1 MQDITF
7 KILSGINSGA
17 EFSLTAGSYIVGKG
31 SDAFIVLNDN
41 TLKDHHLKI
50 EITQEGEIFIEPAD
64 GQCFIDCT
72 EINIKTKLNPGSFL
86 TFGLNDL
93 TVLSEDDDVYSLLD
107 KLNVLKQDFLSK
119 QASINAEE
127 KVENDKSLKETS
139 QEIAKDLKDKL
150 QNIVPLEGE
159 TKEAVKD
166 LKSLF
171 GSVKL
176 TISIIVGALILCAL
190 LFMLIFSGAKVIGS
204 NVGEIQ
210 NFLEKHN
217 VENIS
222 VKNHYGYVKA
232 SGIVQ
237 TQKQKDEI
245 LSNLPSINEAL
256 VVNINTYDELLQ
268 DIQRGFFLKGATVL
282 PVFDGKD
289 RVNLY
294 GYVKD
299 EFVEADLMASVLSL
313 FDYRLELVPN
323 FVYRNKLEPQLKRI
337 GAKYGLNSVN
347 YVYTSMDVGYYSRLN
362 LLANRNFALMQQEI
376 AQFVKS
382 PVSIL
387 PINELE
393 SKITAI
399 SANSHDLTEHYDDD
413 KKRLAAAFKD
423 AARKNILIERN
434 PSSPYRTLLSANN
447 LDPAGTQ
454 NGIPF
459 ASLTSPSSGRGYSQG
474 NYSSNGGNSSNQYT
488 SNNHFAFSGSNG
500 NGVTVTGTAGTSG
513 SDGIVFN
520 NNEAAG
526 DFIVS
531 NSDGGRGN
539 SNGSGRVTPS
549 HGNSAVNAN
558 ANNSGAEQRNNLEN
572 QNPDDMSITNRENFN
587 NVDTKNEQNS
597 SGRTIIN
604 NESSD
609 AILPG
614 QAYDLNTQ
622 EDFGLNLQGHE
633 FVDLPELD
641 HEIMGVTLKPLR
653 FITLRSGTKVFEG
666 GLLPSGHRVKRIY
679 IDKLILTLAQG
690 GDAVYELK

>member
-64 GQCFIDCT
+64 GKCFIDCT

-93 TVLSEDDDVYSLLD
+93 TVFAENDDVNSLLE
-107 KLNVLKQDFLSK
+107 KLNALKQDFLSK
-119 QASINAEE
+119 QVPIKAEE
-127 KVENDKSLKETS
+127 QTDVDKSIKETS

-171 GSVKL
+171 GSAKL

-210 NFLEKHN
+210 SFLEKHN
-217 VENIS
+217 VENIL
-222 VKNHYGYVKA
+222 VKNNYGYVKA

-237 TQKQKDEI
+237 TQAQKDEI

-289 RVNLY
+289 KVNLY

-313 FDYRLELVPN
+313 FDYKLELVPN

-362 LLANRNFALMQQEI
+362 LLANRNFLLMQQEI
-376 AQFVKS
+376 AEFVKS
-382 PVSIL
+382 PVSL
-387 PINELE
+387 LTINELE
-393 SKITAI
+393 SKIMAI

-423 AARKNILIERN
+423 AARKNILIARN
-434 PSSPYRTLLSANN
+434 PSGTYRTVLSANN
-447 LDPAGTQ
+447 LDPAGSQ

-459 ASLTSPSSGRGYSQG
+459 ASLTAPSSGREYSQG
-474 NYSSNGGNSSNQYT
+474 NYSGNGGNSSNHYT
-488 SNNHFAFSGSNG
+488 SNNHYAFSGSNG
-500 NGVTVTGTAGTSG
+500 NGVTVTGAPGTSG
-513 SDGIVFN
+513 ADGIVFN
-520 NNEAAG
+520 NNGAG
-526 DFIVS
+526 GDALGVS
-531 NSDGGRGN
+531 NNGN
-539 SNGSGRVTPS
+539 GDGRVTSS
-549 HGNSAVNAN
+549 HSNAAIN
-558 ANNSGAEQRNNLEN
+558 ANNSGDGQGQNLAN
-572 QNPDDMSITNRENFN
+572 QNADVSSITNHKNFN

-597 SGRTIIN
+597 SERTIIN
-604 NESSD
+604 NERSD
-609 AILPG
+609 ERQPG

-622 EDFGLNLQGHE
+622 EDFGLNLQGYE

-653 FITLRSGTKVFEG
+653 FVTLRSGTKVFEG